1 MKSQPPSFLAQAAQG
16 RKAQTH
22 PPTPADREI
31 PTPLLANEAR
41 LTGPMLY
48 SKLNQFFFASD
59 IFAFTI
65 LFSLLT
71 KVLDILQSPSH
82 K

>member
-1 MKSQPPSFLAQAAQG
+1 MKSQPPSFLVQAAQG

-22 PPTPADREI
+22 PPMPADREI
-31 PTPLLANEAR
+31 PTPLLANAADSQV
-41 LTGPMLY
+41 PCCI
-48 SKLNQFFFASD
+48 LNSINFFFASD

-71 KVLDILQSPSH
+71 KILDILQSPSH

>member
-31 PTPLLANEAR
+31 PTPLLANEADSQVPCS
-41 LTGPMLY
+41 T
-48 SKLNQFFFASD
+48 LNSINFF
-59 IFAFTI
+59 
-65 LFSLLT
+65 LLQT
-71 KVLDILQSPSH
+71 YLLSQYCFH
-82 K
+82 Y